1 MKSQLTSTSQENSK
15 KAQAQNG
22 FQIHLGALNETD
34 SVPYVTVLE
43 FFLYN
48 SFS

>member
-1 MKSQLTSTSQENSK
+1 MKSQLTSTFQETSK

-22 FQIHLGALNETD
+22 FQIHLGAINETD

-43 FFLYN
+43 FLLYD
-48 SFS
+48 